1 MKMLIKNTFVAS
13 VILAGLASGSAFAD
27 DSGSVHVTG
36 TIVDAS
42 CLITQSQ
49 LDRTVDFGNIAKS
62 DVTSADVGAV
72 VKTEPLA
79 FDITDCPAS
88 TNQVG
93 IRFDYT
99 ANADGQN
106 YLQNTGDAAG
116 ALFGISSDTDDTAV
130 ASGTALYAASIT
142 GGAATVNAKANLY
155 HVDDTYTPGSLTS
168 TANVT
173 LVYN

>member
-1 MKMLIKNTFVAS
+1 MKNTIIASAVLAS
-13 VILAGLASGSAFAD
+13 VMSSQVFAD
-27 DSGSVHVTG
+27 ETGSVKVTG
-36 TIVDAS
+36 VVTAS
-42 CLITQSQ
+42 SCVVTQNQ
-49 LDRTVDFGNIAKS
+49 LDKTIDFGNIAKS
-62 DVTSADVGAV
+62 DVTSAGVGAV
-72 VKTEPLA
+72 AKTEPLA
-79 FDITDCPAS
+79 FDITGCPTA

-142 GGAATVNAKANLY
+142 DGAATVNAKANLY